1 MHQIALRCQDLTI
14 GELSPAPHGEILL
27 DSASC
32 EGPTFAKCLCA
43 IWTHGVQGLQT
54 IGNQAGDEF
63 MTSTQI
69 EVKDYR
75 YFAGNQWRKAA
86 DDQFFEVHEPYSG
99 QLFAR
104 VAAGSR
110 ADAKAAVDAA
120 ATAFPAWADSTPA
133 TRANL
138 FLKASEIVRRR
149 RTEIAEI
156 LARETG
162 STISFSTFQMDLV
175 AATLQQV
182 AGWVYLPH
190 GEVLATNQ
198 PGTHSIGVR
207 RPLGV
212 CASFTPWNGANI
224 LSWRAVISPVA
235 AGNTV
240 VVKPSEF
247 APVSAG
253 IMLAEVAEEA
263 GFPAGVINVV
273 THAPGAAAAIADE
286 FFDRPEVRVINLIGG
301 VKTARMLSERAG
313 RTLKR
318 TVLELGGFNPMI
330 ILDDVDM
337 DYAVRTAT
345 FGSFFHQGQICL
357 NTRRIIIQRKIA
369 DEFLEKFAAR
379 TKTLPSGD
387 PQDPKTIIGPL
398 ITPAAVKL
406 VDDRVKE
413 AVAKGA
419 MLHTGGAFEG
429 QIYQPTILSNVAL
442 DTAIAN
448 EETFGPVVVVEAV
461 DTPEEAVAAANRTL
475 YGLTSSILAGN
486 TYKAFE
492 LAPKVLAGIVN
503 VNSPT
508 VNDEIHA
515 PMGGVR
521 DSGWGRTGPRS
532 LDDFSDL
539 IWINSHSGQRL
550 YPF

>member
-1 MHQIALRCQDLTI
+1 MSTSEVRTYKYFVDNEWRSAQDN
-14 GELSPAPHGEILL
+14 A
-27 DSASC
+27 
-32 EGPTFAKCLCA
+32 
-43 IWTHGVQGLQT
+43 V
-54 IGNQAGDEF
+54 
-63 MTSTQI
+63 
-69 EVKDYR
+69 
-75 YFAGNQWRKAA
+75 
-86 DDQFFEVHEPYSG
+86 FEVHEPYSG
-99 QLFAR
+99 RIFAR

-110 ADAKAAVDAA
+110 ADARIAVDAA
-120 ATAFPAWADSTPA
+120 ANAFAKWSETPPAEKA
-133 TRANL
+133 RL
-138 FLKASEIVRRR
+138 FLKAAEIVRRR
-149 RTEIAEI
+149 RSEIAEG

-162 STISFSTFQMDLV
+162 STISFATFQMDLV

-182 AGWVYLPH
+182 AGWVFLPK
-190 GEVLATNQ
+190 GEVLETNL
-198 PGTHSIGVR
+198 PGTHSIGLR

-212 CASFTPWNGANI
+212 VASFTPWNGANV

-253 IMLAEVAEEA
+253 IMVAEVAEEA
-263 GFPAGVINVV
+263 GFPAGVINVL
-273 THAPGAAAAIADE
+273 THAPGAAGAIADE
-286 FFDRPEVRVINLIGG
+286 FFERPEVRVINLIGG
-301 VKTARMLSERAG
+301 VKTARMLAERAG
-313 RTLKR
+313 RALKR

-357 NTRRIIIQRKIA
+357 NTRRIIIQRKIY
-369 DEFLEKFAAR
+369 DEFLKKFVAR
-379 TKTLPSGD
+379 TNTLPAGD
-387 PQDPKTIIGPL
+387 PLDPKTIIGPV
-398 ITPAAVKL
+398 ITSAAVKL
-406 VDDRVKE
+406 IDERVKE
-413 AVAKGA
+413 AVARGA
-419 MLHTGGAFEG
+419 KVHAGAKYDG
-429 QIYQPTILSNVAL
+429 QIYYPTILTDVPL
-442 DTAIAN
+442 DAAIAN

-461 DTPEEAVAAANRTL
+461 GTPEEAVDAANRTL
-475 YGLTSSILAGN
+475 YGLTSSILAVN

-492 LAPKVLAGIVN
+492 MAPKVLAGIVN

-532 LDDFSDL
+532 LDDFSDM
-539 IWINSHSGQRL
+539 IWINSHTGQRQ

>member
-1 MHQIALRCQDLTI
+1 MSTSEVRTYKYFVDNEWRSAQDN
-14 GELSPAPHGEILL
+14 A
-27 DSASC
+27 
-32 EGPTFAKCLCA
+32 
-43 IWTHGVQGLQT
+43 V
-54 IGNQAGDEF
+54 
-63 MTSTQI
+63 
-69 EVKDYR
+69 
-75 YFAGNQWRKAA
+75 
-86 DDQFFEVHEPYSG
+86 FEVHEPYSG
-99 QLFAR
+99 RIFAR

-110 ADAKAAVDAA
+110 ADARIAVDAA
-120 ATAFPAWADSTPA
+120 ANAFAKWSETPPAEKA
-133 TRANL
+133 RL
-138 FLKASEIVRRR
+138 FLKAAEIVRRR
-149 RTEIAEI
+149 RSEIAEG

-162 STISFSTFQMDLV
+162 STISFATFQMDLV

-182 AGWVYLPH
+182 AGWVFLPK
-190 GEVLATNQ
+190 GEVLETNL
-198 PGTHSIGVR
+198 PGTHSIGLR

-212 CASFTPWNGANI
+212 VASFTPWNGANV

-253 IMLAEVAEEA
+253 IMVAEVAEEA
-263 GFPAGVINVV
+263 GFPAGVINVL
-273 THAPGAAAAIADE
+273 THAPGAAGAIADE
-286 FFDRPEVRVINLIGG
+286 FFERPEVRVINLIGG
-301 VKTARMLSERAG
+301 VKTARMLAERAG
-313 RTLKR
+313 RALKR

-357 NTRRIIIQRKIA
+357 NTRRIIIQRKIY
-369 DEFLEKFAAR
+369 DEFLKKFVAR
-379 TKTLPSGD
+379 TNTLPAGD
-387 PQDPKTIIGPL
+387 PLDPKTIIGPV
-398 ITPAAVKL
+398 ITSAAVKL
-406 VDDRVKE
+406 IDERVKE
-413 AVAKGA
+413 AVARGA
-419 MLHTGGAFEG
+419 KVHAGAKYDG
-429 QIYQPTILSNVAL
+429 QIYYPTILTDVPL
-442 DTAIAN
+442 DAAIAN

-461 DTPEEAVAAANRTL
+461 GTPEEAVDAANRTL

-492 LAPKVLAGIVN
+492 MAPKVLAGIVN

-532 LDDFSDL
+532 LDDFSDV
-539 IWINSHSGQRL
+539 IWINSHTGQRQ

>member
-1 MHQIALRCQDLTI
+1 MQSTVM
-14 GELSPAPHGEILL
+14 P
-27 DSASC
+27 
-32 EGPTFAKCLCA
+32 
-43 IWTHGVQGLQT
+43 
-54 IGNQAGDEF
+54 
-63 MTSTQI
+63 STQ
-69 EVKDYR
+69 EAVKEYR
-75 YFAGNQWRKAA
+75 YFAGNQWRNAA
-86 DDQFFEVHEPYSG
+86 DNQLFEIHEPYSG
-99 QLFAR
+99 KLFAR
-104 VAAGSR
+104 AAAGTR
-110 ADAKAAVDAA
+110 ADARTAVDAA
-120 ATAFPAWADSTPA
+120 ARAFAGWADTTPA
-133 TRANL
+133 EKARL
-138 FLKASEIVRRR
+138 FLKAAEIVKRRR
-149 RTEIAEI
+149 AEIAEV

-162 STISFSTFQMDLV
+162 STISFATFQQDLV

-182 AGWVYLPH
+182 AGWVFLPK
-190 GEVLATNQ
+190 GEVLETSLS
-198 PGTHSIGVR
+198 GTHSIGVR

-212 CASFTPWNGANI
+212 VASFTPWNGANV

-247 APVSAG
+247 APISAG
-253 IMLAEVAEEA
+253 VMVAEVAEEA

-273 THAPGAAAAIADE
+273 THAPGAAGAIADE
-286 FFDRPEVRVINLIGG
+286 FFERPEVRVINLIGG
-301 VKTARMLSERAG
+301 VKTARMLAERAG
-313 RTLKR
+313 RLLKR

-357 NTRRIIIQRKIA
+357 NTRRIIIQRKIS
-369 DEFLEKFAAR
+369 DEFLGKFVAR
-379 TKTLPSGD
+379 TKSLPAGD
-387 PQDPKTIIGPL
+387 PLNPKTIIGPIITRDAVRL
-398 ITPAAVKL
+398 I
-406 VDDRVKE
+406 DGRVQE
-413 AVAKGA
+413 AVARGA
-419 MLHTGGAFEG
+419 KAHTGAKYDG
-429 QIYQPTILSNVAL
+429 QIYYPTILTDVPL
-442 DTAIAN
+442 DAAIAN
-448 EETFGPVVVVEAV
+448 EETFGPVVVVEVV
-461 DTPEEAVAAANRTL
+461 DTPEEAIIAANRTL

-492 LAPKVLAGIVN
+492 MAPKVLAGIVN

-539 IWINSHSGQRL
+539 IWINSHSGQRQ